1 MTRKRSAGGR
11 SQPVSKGPA
20 PHEPDSAD
28 VEAVRAALNRAA
40 RRLNI
45 LELIVL
51 GAAIIAST
59 AGGWLAALL
68 AGRAFGFPF
77 RTTWVGASL
86 ALFAI
91 PALVA
96 FLVEKRRQKTPA
108 KPARDETDQ
117 SPEGDSE

>member
-20 PHEPDSAD
+20 PHEPDAAD
-28 VEAVRAALNRAA
+28 IEAVRATLQRAA

-45 LELIVL
+45 LEFIIL
-51 GAAIIAST
+51 GAAIIASV

-77 RTTWVGASL
+77 RATWVGASL
-86 ALFAI
+86 ALFGI

-96 FLVEKRRQKTPA
+96 LLVEKRRQKTPA

>member
-1 MTRKRSAGGR
+1 MTRKRSAGG
-11 SQPVSKGPA
+11 SQPVAKESA
-20 PHEPDSAD
+20 PHEPDAAD
-28 VEAVRAALNRAA
+28 IEAVRATLQRAA

-45 LELIVL
+45 LEFIIL
-51 GAAIIAST
+51 GAAIIASV

-68 AGRAFGFPF
+68 AGRALGFPF

-86 ALFAI
+86 ALFGI

-108 KPARDETDQ
+108 QPARDKTGQ

>member
-1 MTRKRSAGGR
+1 MTRRRSPDGKQTAG
-11 SQPVSKGPA
+11 KGHPF
-20 PHEPDSAD
+20 HEPDAAD
-28 VEAVRAALNRAA
+28 VEAVRAVLNRAA

-45 LELIVL
+45 LEFIIL
-51 GAAIIAST
+51 GAAIIASV

-77 RTTWVGASL
+77 RATWVGASL
-86 ALFAI
+86 ALFLI

-96 FLVEKRRQKTPA
+96 FLVHKRREKTPA
-108 KPARDETDQ
+108 KPARDESGQ

>member
-1 MTRKRSAGGR
+1 MTRRRSAGGNR
-11 SQPVSKGPA
+11 PVAKGPA
-20 PHEPDSAD
+20 AHEPDSAD

-77 RTTWVGASL
+77 RTTWVVASL

-96 FLVEKRRQKTPA
+96 FLVEKRRQTTPA
-108 KPARDETDQ
+108 RPARDETDQ